1 MIKGIIISGQTALTD
16 LNVTLIHSQ
25 IQAQN

>member
-1 MIKGIIISGQTALTD
+1 MDANVILQVGMQ

-25 IQAQN
+25 LLLNVTRY